1 MELQIIRDSKF
12 LTDGNAN
19 RFVMALQKEGFQQNI
34 KTTIRTIYKREEL
47 FEIDWLLPT
56 IIIEPFQYILPVKE
70 YNNADKD
77 TTAKIVFNILK
88 DNVKD
93 GDTVTLIGRGKTV
106 GVPLSNMIRDNL
118 NVNLIQT
125 NSHTKYFDLKHFINN
140 SEIII
145 CCTNSM
151 ICYSLCVDN
160 DMLID
165 VGNTFNYNKEYSS
178 IDKIYKR
185 KDIGRLTVQQI
196 FKNIKGEI

>member
-70 YNNADKD
+70 YYNADKY

-125 NSHTKYFDLKHFINN
+125 NSYTKHCDLESLINN
-140 SEIII
+140 SEYVV
-145 CCTNSM
+145 CCTNN
-151 ICYSLCVDN
+151 IIEYNAFLDTN
-160 DMLID
+160 TLID
-165 VGNTFNYNKEYSS
+165 VGNTFNYDNGGF
-178 IDKIYKR
+178 DKIYKR
-185 KDIGRLTVQQI
+185 KDIGKLTVQQI
-196 FKNIKGEI
+196 FKNVKGEI

>member
-19 RFVMALQKEGFQQNI
+19 RFVMALQKEGFQQDI

-47 FEIDWLLPT
+47 FEIDWQKPT
-56 IIIEPFQYILPVKE
+56 IIIEPFNYVLPVKE

-93 GDTVTLIGRGKTV
+93 GDTIILIGRGKTV
-106 GVPLSNMIRDNL
+106 GIPLSNMIRDNL

-125 NSHTKYFDLKHFINN
+125 NSHTKRCDLESLINN
-140 SEIII
+140 SEYVV
-145 CCTNSM
+145 CCTNN
-151 ICYSLCVDN
+151 IIEYNAFLDTN
-160 DMLID
+160 MLID
-165 VGNTFNYNKEYSS
+165 IGNTFNYDNGGFN
-178 IDKIYKR
+178 KIYKR
-185 KDIGRLTVQQI
+185 KDIGKLTVQQI
-196 FKNIKGEI
+196 FKNIKGEM

>member
-19 RFVMALQKEGFQQNI
+19 RFVMALQKEGFQKDI
-34 KTTIRTIYKREEL
+34 KTTIRTIYKRDDL
-47 FEIDWLLPT
+47 FEIDWQKPT
-56 IIIEPFQYILPVKE
+56 IIIEPFKYVLPVKE

-125 NSHTKYFDLKHFINN
+125 NSYTKHCDLESLINN
-140 SEIII
+140 SDCIV
-145 CCTNSM
+145 CCTNNV
-151 ICYSLCVDN
+151 IKYNAFLDTN
-160 DMLID
+160 MLID
-165 VGNTFNYNKEYSS
+165 VGNTFNYDNGGFY
-178 IDKIYKR
+178 KIYKR
-185 KDIGRLTVQQI
+185 KDIGKLTVQQI

>member
-34 KTTIRTIYKREEL
+34 KITIRTVYKREEL
-47 FEIDWLLPT
+47 FEIDWQKPT
-56 IIIEPFQYILPVKE
+56 IIIEPFKYVLPVKE

-125 NSHTKYFDLKHFINN
+125 NSHTTHCDLSMFMNN
-140 SEIII
+140 SKCVI
-145 CCTNSM
+145 CCTNNM
-151 ICYSLCVDN
+151 VNYDDYVGTRI
-160 DMLID
+160 LID
-165 VGNTFNYNKEYSS
+165 VGNTFKYDDEYNS

-185 KDIGRLTVQQI
+185 KDIGKLTVQQI
-196 FKNIKGEI
+196 FKNVKGEM